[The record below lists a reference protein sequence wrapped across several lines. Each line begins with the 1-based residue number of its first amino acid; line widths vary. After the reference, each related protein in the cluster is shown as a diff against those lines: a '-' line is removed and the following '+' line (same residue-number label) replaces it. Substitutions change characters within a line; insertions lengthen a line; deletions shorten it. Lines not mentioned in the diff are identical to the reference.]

1 MVRRFL
7 AVWAVCLVGGSVLA
21 QGPPPGGVK
30 YFGAPAGDK
39 FAPDALF
46 PAPPAPPAPPPVAD
60 PLLPPPPPKIW
71 AGGIDLGVNGTS
83 GNSDLV
89 NFRAGI
95 NAKRQTADNIFV
107 TDFLYTYARQ
117 EGLTTANQALFNAR
131 DEILFP
137 DSPWSLFGATQ
148 FEYDQLRAYRY
159 RVGVYAGAGYT
170 VRDDEDMT
178 FKLRGGAGAVREFGT
193 GANEDRWVPEFVFGY
208 DFRYRLSDR
217 SSFLSILDYY
227 PRIDDPSQFRVR
239 ARAAYEHV
247 LDPAT
252 ATVLRLGV
260 QDRYD
265 SHPGNAEKN
274 DLTYF
279 VSLGVRF

>member
-1 MVRRFL
+1 MVRL
-7 AVWAVCLVGGSVLA
+7 VQSVWVVVIAVGAALGE
-21 QGPPPGGVK
+21 GPPPGSGK
-30 YFGAPAGDK
+30 YFGPPEGEK

-46 PAPPAPPAPPPVAD
+46 PAKPPAPPVDD
-60 PLLPPPPPKIW
+60 PLLQPPPPRIW

-83 GNSDLV
+83 GNSDTV
-89 NFRAGI
+89 NFRVGL
-95 NAKRQTADNIFV
+95 NAKRQVVDNIFT
-107 TDFLYTYARQ
+107 TDFLYSYAEQ
-117 EGLTTANQALFNAR
+117 EDLTTANQALFNAR
-131 DEILFP
+131 DEILFT

-159 RVGVYAGAGYT
+159 RTGVYAGTGYT
-170 VRDDEDMT
+170 VRDDRDMT

-193 GANEDRWVPEFVFGY
+193 GTSEDRWVPEFVFGT

-217 SSFLSILDYY
+217 SSFLSMIDYY
-227 PRIDDPSQFRVR
+227 PRIDDFNQFRVR
-239 ARAAYEHV
+239 ARAAYEHI

-252 ATVLRLGV
+252 STVLRIGV

-265 SHPGNAEKN
+265 SHPGDAEKN

-279 VSLGVRF
+279 VTLGVRF